1 MRRAT
6 ADAVDAE
13 NLAAQHADHGASQ
26 IDTAPSSVCHW
37 HDGPARTNLSAMSPA
52 TVLRMQSG
60 AGNRAV
66 TDLLGA
72 ESVQRLGLGFLG
84 DIASG
89 MSSLLG
95 GEDPEELQAKG
106 GAAPATTEKPL
117 AVSDSPVPVTILA
130 DTALEF
136 SQKIKTAL
144 SGNPHMQPNFSWEP
158 ETDDNG
164 KITKLNLTVKTTIVR
179 PRYGGGRGDEREVA
193 LIRKLEGLIKAHEER
208 HKAIAL
214 DFAAKVIS
222 AAVGKTA
229 KTYQGAIKT
238 VMCQM
243 NKSQEGLDHKEGT
256 VSWTLDPN
264 GTRVAD
270 VALAPEPSA
279 SYPCD

>member
-6 ADAVDAE
+6 ADAVDAA
-13 NLAAQHADHGASQ
+13 NPAAPHLDHSGPQADGVG
-26 IDTAPSSVCHW
+26 SSYRDW
-37 HDGPARTNLSAMSPA
+37 RDAPARTSRSAMSPA

-66 TDLLGA
+66 SELIGA
-72 ESVQRLGLGFLG
+72 ASVQRLGLGFLG
-84 DIASG
+84 DIAGG

-95 GEDPEELQAKG
+95 GEEPEQLQQKG
-106 GAAPATTEKPL
+106 GAPVSTEKPL

-193 LIRKLEGLIKAHEER
+193 VIRKLEGLIKAHEER

-243 NKSQEGLDHKEGT
+243 NKAQEALDHKEGA
-256 VSWTLDPN
+256 VGWTLDPN